1 MFFAKIAKN
10 AQKLTKYGFFGSL
23 LPFLNDVSMTSPG
36 GSGLDDVSMTS
47 SGDVAAY
54 DRSTGAVRWRTGG
67 PVVGGARSRGAD
79 VGGKRT
85 LT

>member
-1 MFFAKIAKN
+1 
-10 AQKLTKYGFFGSL
+10 
-23 LPFLNDVSMTSPG
+23 MTSVG

-47 SGDVAAY
+47 SGEMAAY

-67 PVVGGARSRGAD
+67 PVVGGARGRGAD
-79 VGGKRT
+79 IGGKRA